1 MLKVELLNIFSNSPE
16 KEMNNEMIVFAK
28 INFEVIK

>member
-1 MLKVELLNIFSNSPE
+1 VLKAELLNIFSNSPE
-16 KEMNNEMIVFAK
+16 KEMNKEMTAFAK